1 MQCQIKNV
9 NFRQV
14 LSREGRYAIIT
25 KTEYKLKTL
34 NMSIVRMT
42 NQDNILNEEHS
53 RPPNWQRHEW
63 DQPAPISE
71 SDASPTASADPLVDD
86 APPAAHHDT
95 QSTHHTSTWQ
105 AAIREILETVLLTL
119 VIFWL
124 VRIPTQTFR
133 IEGSSMEPNLHEG
146 QYLIVNKALYNWF
159 REPNRGEI
167 IVFRFSGE
175 PRGHY
180 VEDVV
185 SAATQLG
192 QEPADEYVKDIVGA
206 VFQISSEPRKDYI
219 KRVIG
224 LPGETVEV
232 RQGKV
237 YINGELLQEP
247 WEPNQATYTREA
259 IELGPNQFY
268 VLGDNR
274 NNSSDSHTWGPVDQ
288 EQLIGKAW
296 ISYWPPNF
304 SAIPPLQNWLT
315 SVWDSYRVPK
325 EWGLIPTYADP
336 LKHSS
341 ANSASVEQPAQ
352 ENAYPYP

>member
-1 MQCQIKNV
+1 M
-9 NFRQV
+9 
-14 LSREGRYAIIT
+14 A
-25 KTEYKLKTL
+25 
-34 NMSIVRMT
+34 
-42 NQDNILNEEHS
+42 NQDNIFSDDHS
-53 RPPNWQRHEW
+53 RASNWDRQEW
-63 DQPAPISE
+63 DQPASVSETEIST
-71 SDASPTASADPLVDD
+71 PVTADQSMDD
-86 APPAAHHDT
+86 S
-95 QSTHHTSTWQ
+95 QSTVHSEEPKETHRSAWQ
-105 AAIREILETVLLTL
+105 SALREILETVLLTL
-119 VIFWL
+119 IIFWL

-167 IVFRFSGE
+167 VVFRFSGE

-180 VEDVV
+180 IEEVV
-185 SAATQLG
+185 NAASHLG
-192 QEPADEYVKDIVGA
+192 QEPADEYVKDVIGA
-206 VFQISSEPRKDYI
+206 VFQISNEPRKDYI

-247 WEPNQATYTREA
+247 WAPNQASYTREPIA
-259 IELGPNQFY
+259 LGQHQFY

-274 NNSSDSHTWGPVDQ
+274 NNSSDSHTWGPVDE

-296 ISYWPPNF
+296 ISYWPPKF
-304 SAIPPLQNWLT
+304 SAIPPLQEWLT
-315 SVWDSYRVPK
+315 SAWASYRTPK
-325 EWGLIPTYADP
+325 EWGLIPTYGDP
-336 LKHSS
+336 LKDTS
-341 ANSASVEQPAQ
+341 ANAAPADQPAQ